1 MPGPWAPIWLDI
13 PLPTKPVEPQQGDN
27 RKLSVTSLPDKCL
40 FPINILISKTKRQ
53 KLLHRQNWM
62 SSP

>member
-13 PLPTKPVEPQQGDN
+13 PLSPKLVEPQQGDN

-40 FPINILISKTKRQ
+40 LSINILISRIKCQ